1 MDVRNSVDTNVL
13 TGLAMKGIF
22 ETWVF
27 QQKRLYQKHSCG
39 LPPHARAF
47 VAEKLIESLDASPGE
62 EFSPIWREEIR
73 KCRREVDAGLVE
85 KMLEF

>member
-1 MDVRNSVDTNVL
+1 MGMTAEKIVSEAL
-13 TGLAMKGIF
+13 
-22 ETWVF
+22 
-27 QQKRLYQKHSCG
+27 G

-73 KCRREVDAGLVE
+73 KRCREVDAGLVE
-85 KMLEF
+85 LRDAAGVFAKAYAALT